1 MMDNEE
7 GFRAVCKQLFG
18 AGVSISLEE
27 GAKLFSYG
35 IELPRQR
42 KTMEGGTTH
51 TNYGGGNYV
60 NPKEV
65 QKLTEG
71 GNMFPVEKIDGMEDV
86 QRLYSDLRS
95 FLGDKSIDAQNME
108 KSDNVLASSDVYMSD
123 NIVECKNVGFS
134 FSLFRCEYVYG
145 SKNLDSCSFSIRC
158 QDSRLLN
165 NCFEVSWSAKC
176 TDSMFCHDSF
186 DLRDCLFCFHLAS
199 KQYCIANRQYSREDY
214 LRIKGMLLEHL
225 KKNGFRADFFP
236 QL

>member
-1 MMDNEE
+1 MDNEE
-7 GFRAVCKQLFG
+7 GFRAVCRQLFG
-18 AGVSISLEE
+18 EGASLSLED

-35 IELPRQR
+35 IEIPEKR
-42 KTMEGGTTH
+42 KTVGGGTTY
-51 TNYGGGNYV
+51 TNYGGERYV
-60 NPKEV
+60 NQKEV
-65 QKLTEG
+65 EALTETG
-71 GNMFPVEKIDGMEDV
+71 HMFPEEKIESMEDM
-86 QRLYSDLRS
+86 QRLYSNLRS

-108 KSDNVLASSDVYMSD
+108 KSDNVLASSYVFMST

-134 FSLFRCEYVYG
+134 YSLFRCEYLYG
-145 SKNLDSCSFSIRC
+145 SKNMDSCSFSLRC

-176 TDSMFCHDSF
+176 TDSMFCHNSF

-199 KQYCIANRQYSREDY
+199 KQYCIANRQYTREEY
-214 LRIKGMLLEHL
+214 LRIKGMLLDYL